1 MDGGLWPHIL
11 ETWESLPNL
20 PSYTSKFECII
31 YAHLELE
38 EDKHEIVVVDITN
51 KGKND
56 PDFLKYNAM
65 SSTWETWFQYPVL
78 VNSTIPCGRVV
89 VVVWY

>member
-11 ETWESLPNL
+11 ETWESLPNP

-38 EDKHEIVVVDITN
+38 EDKHEIVVVDIT
-51 KGKND
+51 KK
-56 PDFLKYNAM
+56 
-65 SSTWETWFQYPVL
+65 
-78 VNSTIPCGRVV
+78 R
-89 VVVWY
+89 

>member
-1 MDGGLWPHIL
+1 MLFRSP
-11 ETWESLPNL
+11 
-20 PSYTSKFECII
+20 
-31 YAHLELE
+31 LELE
-38 EDKHEIVVVDITN
+38 EDKHEIMVVDLSN
-51 KGKND
+51 SKENNMCG
-56 PDFLKYNAM
+56 DFLKYNVM